1 MDADRNLHLRWQD
14 WKLKYVEPDAPS
26 NLNINQAIYFIPDS
40 MFDEAFD
47 EAQAGAAIELLT
59 GRTRWGSFCYA
70 LSIMKVRKAR
80 RERFSSSTEGPET
93 PVT

>member
-1 MDADRNLHLRWQD
+1 MDVDRNLHLRWQD
-14 WKLKYVEPDAPS
+14 WKLKYLEIESPFNF
-26 NLNINQAIYFIPDS
+26 NLSQAIHFISDQV
-40 MFDEAFD
+40 FDEAFN

-59 GRTRWGSFCYA
+59 GRTRWGRFCYA
-70 LSIMKVRKAR
+70 LSIMKTRKAR